1 MLLFDSIL
9 AIDKDRNVIV
19 VTVNTVLFVE
29 GKNNGSSKEA
39 AVLKK

>member
-1 MLLFDSIL
+1 MLLFSSIL

-29 GKNNGSSKEA
+29 GKNSGSSKEA
-39 AVLKK
+39 TILKK

>member
-1 MLLFDSIL
+1 MLLFNSVL

-29 GKNNGSSKEA
+29 GKNKR
-39 AVLKK
+39 